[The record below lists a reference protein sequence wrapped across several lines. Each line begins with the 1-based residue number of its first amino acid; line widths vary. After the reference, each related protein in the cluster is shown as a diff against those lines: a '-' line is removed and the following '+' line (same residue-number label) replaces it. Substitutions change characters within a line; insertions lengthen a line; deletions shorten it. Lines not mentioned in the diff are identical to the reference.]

1 MKNSNF
7 ITKLKDERML
17 AVEYKGSHLANNQ
30 DTKEKV
36 LIGELREKYTKGKG
50 NFSAKA
56 NSTNVSPPPAARPP

>member
-1 MKNSNF
+1 
-7 ITKLKDERML
+7 ML